1 MHSVDK
7 AFQIFLEVIYIAVHC
22 RMQSRKKTN
31 VTVKE
36 KKWKKIIHVCM
47 LFIMD
52 VVHVMFIFNINVI
65 IYVLIKRKWIM
76 YMYVNNLRLIKHC

>member
-36 KKWKKIIHVCM
+36 KKVKKNNTC
-47 LFIMD
+47 
-52 VVHVMFIFNINVI
+52 
-65 IYVLIKRKWIM
+65 
-76 YMYVNNLRLIKHC
+76 MYVIYHGCRTCRVYF

>member
-7 AFQIFLEVIYIAVHC
+7 AFQIFSEVIYIAVHC

-36 KKWKKIIHVCM
+36 KKWKK
-47 LFIMD
+47 
-52 VVHVMFIFNINVI
+52 
-65 IYVLIKRKWIM
+65 
-76 YMYVNNLRLIKHC
+76 